1 MWSMEVESNGPEGG
15 PLLSRHMKDA
25 DDGSL
30 SPERG
35 DRRKMKGLLLS
46 GHMKDADDGSL
57 SPERGDRRKRKGKRS
72 RNFVHKHHML
82 LRRILKV

>member
-15 PLLSRHMKDA
+15 PLLSR
-25 DDGSL
+25 
-30 SPERG
+30 
-35 DRRKMKGLLLS
+35 
-46 GHMKDADDGSL
+46 HMKDADDGSL